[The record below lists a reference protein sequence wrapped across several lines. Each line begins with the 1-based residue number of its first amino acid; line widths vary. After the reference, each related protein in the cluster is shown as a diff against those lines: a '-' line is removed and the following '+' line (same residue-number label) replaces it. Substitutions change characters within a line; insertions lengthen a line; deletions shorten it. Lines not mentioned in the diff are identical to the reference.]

1 LEKRQPPLDRIP
13 PLRGSGIGA
22 DAGYLKAAPNRNRTG
37 LAPRLFTSYSH
48 PGRADNEVVKRI
60 LILSL
65 TSDEDD
71 GRVARRLQAAVRR
84 ASGGTAR
91 VDLADPWQQAA
102 GWSERLRRPFGATA
116 LRTALLD
123 QLRAARPDV
132 VVVLHPAH
140 ASLLAE
146 LDRGGRARDFVLAG
160 FVPSAAEGWA
170 RTSCDFFI
178 VPNEWVAAG
187 LAPVAPERI
196 KILGYPTVGPY
207 AGTPSEGGPLRVL
220 WILNGARRKAPKLL
234 GRLLERPDWALTL
247 VSDDPEIAARAR
259 SLAAPDRLELVA
271 DPARALDL
279 LPRHHLVISRP
290 DTALWHEAIAAGCPL
305 VAFRGST
312 PAELANVDLL
322 RAANAGA
329 SAEKPREVV
338 DWIDRADRDGRR
350 VLELWR
356 RNTPTLGRPAGA
368 EAIARFL
375 LEQAGTVP
383 IPALKPAAAP
393 EKKGIPPLHG
403 SAEGDSGY
411 RKKGARGEKKLLL
424 CDLHTHTTWSDGK
437 LTVPELVDFYGQR
450 GFDCLC
456 ITDHLC
462 DPQRLLGR
470 LVNLTGLVIP
480 PEKVPAYFAAI
491 EREKKRAWSQYKLLL
506 MAGLE
511 FNHDGYTPKTSAHLL
526 GVDLRQP
533 IDPSLDLPSIIGE
546 IHAQDGLAIA
556 SHPHEIKSEW
566 GKNTLYLW
574 EHVEQFAPLL
584 DAWEIANRDDLF
596 NPIGLRKLPF
606 IASSDFHKPKH
617 IQSWKT
623 LLFCEKDPA
632 AIKECIR
639 LNRDVSLTL
648 YRDHRFGLEERE
660 EAATATPA
668 ELAPR

>member
-1 LEKRQPPLDRIP
+1 
-13 PLRGSGIGA
+13 
-22 DAGYLKAAPNRNRTG
+22 
-37 LAPRLFTSYSH
+37 
-48 PGRADNEVVKRI
+48 VKRI

-71 GRVARRLQAAVRR
+71 NLVARRLQTAIQRT
-84 ASGGTAR
+84 SGGSAH
-91 VDLADPWQQAA
+91 VEIADPWQHAT

-140 ASLLAE
+140 ASMLAE
-146 LDRGGRARDFVLAG
+146 LDRSGRTRDFVLAG
-160 FVPSAAEGWA
+160 FVPASIEGWA
-170 RTSCDFFI
+170 RTTCDFFI
-178 VPNEWVAAG
+178 VPNRQVAAG

-196 KILGYPTVGPY
+196 AILGYPTAGPR
-207 AGTPSEGGPLRVL
+207 AGTPPDSGLLRVL
-220 WILNGARRKAPKLL
+220 WILNGGKRKAPKLL
-234 GRLLERPDWALTL
+234 SRLLEHPDWAVTL
-247 VSDDPEIAARAR
+247 VSDEPEIAALAR
-259 SLAAPDRLELVA
+259 SLAAPDRLEIIT
-271 DPARALDL
+271 DPARATEL

-290 DTALWHEAIAAGCPL
+290 DTALWHEAIVAGCPL
-305 VAFRGST
+305 IAFRGAT
-312 PAELANVDLL
+312 VTELANVEWL
-322 RAANAGA
+322 REANAGA
-329 SAEKPREVV
+329 AADKPREVV

-350 VLELWR
+350 VLQLWR
-356 RNTPTLGRPAGA
+356 RNTATLGLPGGA

-383 IPALKPAAAP
+383 VPALKQTAGQ
-393 EKKGIPPLHG
+393 EKRKGNPLQRASSGSADG
-403 SAEGDSGY
+403 SAEGAGCQ
-411 RKKGARGEKKLLL
+411 KGTPRREKKLLL

-437 LTVPELVDFYGQR
+437 LSVSELVDFYGQR

-480 PEKVPAYFAAI
+480 PDQVGAYFAAI

-506 MAGLE
+506 MAGIE

-526 GVDLRQP
+526 GIDLRKP

-632 AIKECIR
+632 AIKACIR

-660 EAATATPA
+660 EAAAAAPG
-668 ELAPR
+668 ELAPH

>member
-1 LEKRQPPLDRIP
+1 
-13 PLRGSGIGA
+13 
-22 DAGYLKAAPNRNRTG
+22 
-37 LAPRLFTSYSH
+37 
-48 PGRADNEVVKRI
+48 VKRI

-71 GRVARRLQAAVRR
+71 SLVAQRLQAAVQRL
-84 ASGGTAR
+84 SGGSAR
-91 VDLADPWQQAA
+91 VEIADPWQHAT

-140 ASLLAE
+140 ASMLAE
-146 LDRGGRARDFVLAG
+146 LDRSGRARDFVLAG
-160 FVPSAAEGWA
+160 FVPAATEGWA
-170 RTSCDFFI
+170 RTACDVFI
-178 VPNEWVAAG
+178 VPNERVAAG

-196 KILGYPTVGPY
+196 AILGYPT
-207 AGTPSEGGPLRVL
+207 AGSRAGAPPDGGLLRVL
-220 WILNGARRKAPKLL
+220 WILNSGKRKAPKVLD
-234 GRLLERPDWALTL
+234 RLLEHPDWAVTL
-247 VSDDPEIAARAR
+247 VSDDPEIAALAR
-259 SLAAPDRLELVA
+259 SLAEPDRLEIIS
-271 DPARALDL
+271 DPARAVDL
-279 LPRHHLVISRP
+279 LPRHHLVMSRP
-290 DTALWHEAIAAGCPL
+290 DTALWHEAIVAGCPL
-305 VAFRGST
+305 IAFRGTT
-312 PAELANVDLL
+312 PAELANVVWL
-322 RAANAGA
+322 REANAGA
-329 SAEKPREVV
+329 AADKPREVAE
-338 DWIDRADRDGRR
+338 WIDRADRDGRR
-350 VLELWR
+350 VLQLWR
-356 RNTPTLGRPAGA
+356 RNTALLGGPGGA

-375 LEQAGTVP
+375 MEQAGTVP
-383 IPALKPAAAP
+383 VPALKPAAGP
-393 EKKGIPPLHG
+393 EKRKGIPAPAAASAARDSAGYRG
-403 SAEGDSGY
+403 SA
-411 RKKGARGEKKLLL
+411 AGEKKLLL

-437 LTVPELVDFYGQR
+437 LSVSELVDFYGQR

-456 ITDHLC
+456 VTDHLC
-462 DPQRLLGR
+462 DPKRLLGR

-480 PEKVPAYFAAI
+480 PDEVPAYFAAI

-506 MAGLE
+506 MAGIE

-526 GVDLRQP
+526 GVDLRKP

-623 LLFCEKDPA
+623 LLFCEKDPE
-632 AIKECIR
+632 AIKQCIR

-660 EAATATPA
+660 EAALVAAA
-668 ELAPR
+668 ELAPH

>member
-1 LEKRQPPLDRIP
+1 LESIFRHLIVTEEALP
-13 PLRGSGIGA
+13 SG
-22 DAGYLKAAPNRNRTG
+22 
-37 LAPRLFTSYSH
+37 YSQVIH
-48 PGRADNEVVKRI
+48 KHDRADIEVVKRI

-65 TSDEDD
+65 ASDEDD
-71 GRVARRLQAAVRR
+71 SRVAEAIQAAIQRVS
-84 ASGGTAR
+84 AGSAR
-91 VDLADPWQQAA
+91 VEISDPWQHAD
-102 GWSERLRRPFGATA
+102 GWSERLRRPFGAAT
-116 LRTALLD
+116 LRSALLD

-132 VVVLHPAH
+132 VVALHPAH

-146 LDRGGRARDFVLAG
+146 LDRGGRPRDFVLVG
-160 FVPSAAEGWA
+160 FVTALTEGWA
-170 RTSCDFFI
+170 RTTCDAFI
-178 VPNEWVAAG
+178 VPNERVAADLG
-187 LAPVAPERI
+187 PDASARA
-196 KILGYPTVGPY
+196 KILGYPTAGPR
-207 AGTPSEGGPLRVL
+207 AGSPPEDGPLRLL
-220 WILNGARRKAPKLL
+220 WIVNSARRKAPKLL

-247 VSDDPEIAARAR
+247 VSDDAELAAFAR
-259 SLAAPDRLELVA
+259 SLAGPDRLEVVT
-271 DPARALDL
+271 DPTRAIQL

-290 DTALWHEAIAAGCPL
+290 ETALWHEAIVAGCPL
-305 VAFRGST
+305 IAFRGSS
-312 PAELANVDLL
+312 PLELANVELL
-322 RAANAGA
+322 RAANAGVG
-329 SAEKPREVV
+329 AEKPREVA
-338 DWIDRADRDGRR
+338 DWIDRAGRDDRR
-350 VLELWR
+350 VLKLWR
-356 RNTPTLGRPAGA
+356 RNAATLGQPGGGD
-368 EAIARFL
+368 AIARFL

-383 IPALKPAAAP
+383 VPVLKPADKT
-393 EKKGIPPLHG
+393 KKDVPPLRASGGPADG
-403 SAEGDSGY
+403 SLDDAGY
-411 RKKGARGEKKLLL
+411 ARNGARPAKGGKKLLL

-456 ITDHLC
+456 VTDHLC

-480 PEKVPAYFAAI
+480 PDEVPAYFAAI

-506 MAGLE
+506 MAGIE

-526 GVDLRQP
+526 GVDLRKP

-546 IHAQDGLAIA
+546 IHAQGGLAIA

-623 LLFCEKDPA
+623 LLFCEKDPE
-632 AIKECIR
+632 AIKQCIR

-660 EAATATPA
+660 EAAVAEPA